1 MKVCSLNGTQPCKM
15 NSCRCNYE
23 TFIPKVWVVTGV
35 GKSVGVVTVAGGGLR
50 DVLGGVESPVMGK

>member
-1 MKVCSLNGTQPCKM
+1 MIVCSLNGTQPCKI

-35 GKSVGVVTVAGGGLR
+35 GKPVGVVTVKGCELG
-50 DVLGGVESPVMGK
+50 DVLGEVESPVMGK

>member
-1 MKVCSLNGTQPCKM
+1 M